1 LLKIGLTGGIG
12 SGKSTVAKIFEQL
25 NVPVYYADNQA
36 KRIIET
42 DAEVRKEIIQL
53 FGPESFIA
61 EKYNRAYISK
71 IAFQQPSL
79 LQALNA
85 IVHPL
90 TIADA
95 MNWIKQQDAPY
106 VIKEAALIFE
116 SGSEKEL
123 DAVIGV
129 WSTLPLRVKRVM
141 QRDGIDE
148 VEVMRKINNQMPEEE
163 KMSRCNF
170 TINNNETEMLIPQ
183 VLTLHEKLLALSKAD

>member
-1 LLKIGLTGGIG
+1 M
-12 SGKSTVAKIFEQL
+12 
-25 NVPVYYADNQA
+25 
-36 KRIIET
+36 
-42 DAEVRKEIIQL
+42 
-53 FGPESFIA
+53 FGPDSFLGD
-61 EKYNRAYISK
+61 KYNRPYISK
-71 IAFQQPSL
+71 IAFEQPSL

-95 MNWIKQQDAPY
+95 TSWIKKQDTAY

-129 WSTLPLRVKRVM
+129 WSPLPLRVKRVM
-141 QRDGIDE
+141 HRDGIDE

>member
-1 LLKIGLTGGIG
+1 MLKIGLTGGIG
-12 SGKSTVAKIFEQL
+12 CGKSTVAKIFEQL

-36 KRIIET
+36 KKIIET
-42 DAEVRKEIIQL
+42 NLEVREQIIQL
-53 FGPESFIA
+53 FGPDSFLGD
-61 EKYNRAYISK
+61 KYNRPYISK

-95 MNWIKQQDAPY
+95 TSWIKKQDAAY

-123 DAVIGV
+123 DVVVGV
-129 WSTLPLRVKRVM
+129 WSPLSIRVKRVM
-141 QRDGIDE
+141 QRDSIDE
-148 VEVMRKINNQMPEEE
+148 VEVMRKISNQMPEEE

-170 TINNNETEMLIPQ
+170 IINNDETEMLIPQ
-183 VLTLHEKLLALSKAD
+183 VLKWHEKFLALSDAY

>member
-1 LLKIGLTGGIG
+1 MLKIGLTGGIG
-12 SGKSTVAKIFEQL
+12 CGKSTVAKIFEQL

-42 DAEVRKEIIQL
+42 DAEVRQQIIQL
-53 FGPESFIA
+53 FGTESFL
-61 EKYNRAYISK
+61 EGKYNRAFISK
-71 IAFQQPSL
+71 VAFQQPSL

-95 MNWIKQQDAPY
+95 MGWMKKQEAPY

-123 DAVIGV
+123 DGVIGV
-129 WSTLPLRVKRVM
+129 WSPLPLRVNRVM
-141 QRDGIDE
+141 HRDGIDE

-170 TINNNETEMLIPQ
+170 TLNNNETEMLIPQ
-183 VLTLHEKLLALSKAD
+183 VLKLHEKLLKLSKAD

>member
-1 LLKIGLTGGIG
+1 MLKIGLTGGIG